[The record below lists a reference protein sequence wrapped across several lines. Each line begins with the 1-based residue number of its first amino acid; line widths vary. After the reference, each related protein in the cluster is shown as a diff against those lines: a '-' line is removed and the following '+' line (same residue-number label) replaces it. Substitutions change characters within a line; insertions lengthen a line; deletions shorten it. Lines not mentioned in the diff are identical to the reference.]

1 MEADIRARGYTL
13 VELLVTLA
21 VIGIMLGMGIP
32 AMRSLIAPTALHAWV
47 STYDQ
52 ALHTTRHLAVSANRG
67 VSMCDLDDGGHCT
80 GHWGRQVT
88 LFFDD
93 NRDGQLA
100 QPDDVIARTL
110 INGTDAMRVEWRGFG
125 ERRFL
130 HARATGSY
138 RQNGR
143 FTFCPGYR
151 SGARQ
156 GRQLVVN
163 VTGRTRVEQLTC
175 ADPAG

>member
-32 AMRSLIAPTALHAWV
+32 AMRSLIAPTALQAWV

-67 VSMCDLDDGGHCT
+67 VSMCELDDGGNCT
-80 GHWGRQVT
+80 GRWGRQVT
-88 LFFDD
+88 LFFDQD
-93 NRDGQLA
+93 RDGRLA
-100 QPDDVIARTL
+100 RPEDIIARAS
-110 INGTDAMRVEWRGFG
+110 INDTDAMRVQWRGFG

-143 FTFCPGYR
+143 FTFCPGHQQ
-151 SGARQ
+151 A
-156 GRQLVVN
+156 GRQLIVN
-163 VTGRTRVEQLTC
+163 VTGRTRAEPLDC
-175 ADPAG
+175 NDSR